1 MKRTVFSMGLVAS
14 ALVLGGCTGGTT
26 YGTGTSHEEATVKGL
41 SKIFS
46 LKNEQQQITYET
58 RPDLVMPANKNIL
71 PAPAQ
76 SQALQTDP
84 NWPVTPEERIAGVRA
99 AAPQPDEYGNLP
111 VEYLNDTNK
120 AGINKTTQLDANLRK
135 ETRRG
140 NVNSGGDE
148 FIQAIKDDANGVG
161 AGKVARERRE
171 QLTYST
177 GVKRKFLTEPPVEY
191 RIPSANAEA
200 GDLGISEEEIS
211 ARQKREEKLKR
222 DIDKGIITPG
232 ID

>member
-1 MKRTVFSMGLVAS
+1 MGLVAS